1 MVQDRFLSKEERGS
15 NTIYTITN
23 RARRAWELGVLGAD
37 ENDNRRKLRS
47 LCQFLILSHHLHQG
61 RLISEIKLDDIL
73 NRLGSTRSKLKVES
87 RVQADGSNFCE
98 VIYCPVSPVMLRM
111 IELVDT
117 NYGADKLRRYY
128 YYKEEGFSIEQVLNL
143 LNGIREYP
151 LFVGDFQYDVACI
164 EKAIKRLLEEGYIVA
179 GLSYYN
185 QQSWYHVPNQLDNSN
200 SYQTVLDQLWYIRS
214 IESSYL
220 SMEATIRKLTENEK
234 VALRA
239 LFGNIGSYR
248 IFKDAKSS
256 LKLNKKLRSSEE
268 QRTLLESIN
277 ELIDRKIEQF
287 KKAYKDILRD
297 NYLLSDTLD
306 KIVIRNS
313 VSKNIAA
320 A

>member
-73 NRLGSTRSKLKVES
+73 NRLGSARSKLKVES

-200 SYQTVLDQLWYIRS
+200 SYQTVLDQLWYI
-214 IESSYL
+214 Y
-220 SMEATIRKLTENEK
+220 
-234 VALRA
+234 
-239 LFGNIGSYR
+239 
-248 IFKDAKSS
+248 
-256 LKLNKKLRSSEE
+256 
-268 QRTLLESIN
+268 
-277 ELIDRKIEQF
+277 
-287 KKAYKDILRD
+287 
-297 NYLLSDTLD
+297 
-306 KIVIRNS
+306 
-313 VSKNIAA
+313 IASNLA
-320 A
+320 I

>member
-1 MVQDRFLSKEERGS
+1 M
-15 NTIYTITN
+15 
-23 RARRAWELGVLGAD
+23 
-37 ENDNRRKLRS
+37 
-47 LCQFLILSHHLHQG
+47 
-61 RLISEIKLDDIL
+61 
-73 NRLGSTRSKLKVES
+73 
-87 RVQADGSNFCE
+87 
-98 VIYCPVSPVMLRM
+98 
-111 IELVDT
+111 
-117 NYGADKLRRYY
+117 
-128 YYKEEGFSIEQVLNL
+128 EG
-143 LNGIREYP
+143 
-151 LFVGDFQYDVACI
+151 
-164 EKAIKRLLEEGYIVA
+164 
-179 GLSYYN
+179 
-185 QQSWYHVPNQLDNSN
+185 
-200 SYQTVLDQLWYIRS
+200 
-214 IESSYL
+214 
-220 SMEATIRKLTENEK
+220 TIRKLTENEK